1 MSSTPGPSTPMTVM
15 EYEDDGHYDE
25 KSDGEGMS
33 STLVVEEG
41 GGGVG
46 VGLGIGTKGKDVDMA
61 DEDGDGEDED
71 AEGSEKGDDYAE
83 WDVYEQEV

>member
-1 MSSTPGPSTPMTVM
+1 MTVM